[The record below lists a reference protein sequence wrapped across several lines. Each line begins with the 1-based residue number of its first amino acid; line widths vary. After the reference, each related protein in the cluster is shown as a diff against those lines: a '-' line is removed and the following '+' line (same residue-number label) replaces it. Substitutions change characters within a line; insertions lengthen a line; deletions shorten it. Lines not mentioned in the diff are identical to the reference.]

1 MLSESW
7 SYYII
12 ISYHIIIIKKY
23 IIIIIL
29 IIIINYKK
37 NIAILDIF
45 KCWAVVESFFCAL
58 VIQI

>member
-12 ISYHIIIIKKY
+12 ISYHIIIIKKD
-23 IIIIIL
+23 IIII